1 MGDYYNGSI
10 TIGGKLPRS
19 RIAELCDAV
28 DAEGAGFDWGEH
40 DVTAEKVAAMIEA
53 ADFDGELSLYNN
65 EADNGCFPGLE
76 ARCRDLG
83 LAYCRHSDADGE
95 DEAETVYWRPGMGEP
110 EAVGA
115 DNAGH
120 LMVPVDSV
128 RDAIQ
133 GDDVGLRR
141 RLDALLAPYDATIPR
156 LEVVAG

>member
-19 RIAELCDAV
+19 KIVELCDAV

-40 DVTAEKVAAMIEA
+40 DANAAAVAALVEA
-53 ADFDGELSLYNN
+53 DDFDGELSIYSN
-65 EADNGCFPGLE
+65 EALGGSFEDLE
-76 ARCRDLG
+76 VVCRDLG

-95 DEAETVYWRPGMGEP
+95 AEAETVYWRPGMAEP
-110 EAVGA
+110 ESVGA

-120 LMVPVDSV
+120 LMVSVDAV
-128 RDAIQ
+128 RDAIK

-141 RLDALLAPYDATIPR
+141 RLDALLEPYDATIPR
-156 LEVVAG
+156 LEIVAG